1 MNQSLTNQN
10 VSHFLLISHDCVAF
24 DLVKNRSQTGAE
36 ELIKQ
41 KRGSSAQS
49 RDNRCYSDIARSLVM
64 IYTRKNKTRPDKD
77 ATCTANGTFRL
88 K

>member
-41 KRGSSAQS
+41 QRGSSAQS
-49 RDNRCYSDIARSLVM
+49 RED
-64 IYTRKNKTRPDKD
+64 TR
-77 ATCTANGTFRL
+77 GEI
-88 K
+88 

>member
-24 DLVKNRSQTGAE
+24 DLVKNISQTGAE

-41 KRGSSAQS
+41 QRGSSAQS
-49 RDNRCYSDIARSLVM
+49 RED
-64 IYTRKNKTRPDKD
+64 TR
-77 ATCTANGTFRL
+77 GEI
-88 K
+88 

>member
-1 MNQSLTNQN
+1 MNQSLKNQN

-41 KRGSSAQS
+41 QRGSSVQS
-49 RDNRCYSDIARSLVM
+49 RED
-64 IYTRKNKTRPDKD
+64 TRGEIWYNLRQQLLFRYRTITRNDLHEEK
-77 ATCTANGTFRL
+77 
-88 K
+88 